1 VSASRGARAREYESL
16 PGRGGPRT
24 KPRAGQGLGAG
35 RTPSASARPA
45 RGSPRNGLT
54 AKGQRGA
61 VTSGPERRAL
71 PFRVTALLHQER
83 SCKQEAAGAGIE
95 LPKAMSQSSN
105 HFCYLGTSLN
115 ASPWKNKW
123 LSPMVESQY
132 KGIAVKL
139 FSNIK
144 WLGLCISKPDI
155 ISLLEQGKE
164 PWIMKR
170 KMTQG
175 QGPDL
180 KPLQETKQLPPK
192 KDFCEEKLSQALI
205 MERLTNYSLECSIL
219 EDWGSAALF
228 VKQPGLVIV
237 GDVAVDFSQQKS
249 FCKNV
254 TWENYGDLGSVG
266 HSVSKPDLV
275 SLLAQGMEP
284 WMVKR
289 ELTGGLFS
297 GECGR

>member
-95 LPKAMSQSSN
+95 LPKAMSQSLISFSQMTTWFYPESWGKE
-105 HFCYLGTSLN
+105 H
-115 ASPWKNKW
+115 W
-123 LSPMVESQY
+123 LSKNVFLKE
-132 KGIAVKL
+132 KI
-139 FSNIK
+139 SNFGNFFT
-144 WLGLCISKPDI
+144 LGLCISKPDI